1 MKVCVEVVDRTT
13 LWNVRD
19 DASYVEGTVRFLS
32 GKSKLCDRV
41 SSIELWKS
49 SMEKY
54 REVQNT
60 RNRKFVKSLAYQPS
74 AGTRMVVALEIYVL
88 KITVV
93 LDRRVILA

>member
-1 MKVCVEVVDRTT
+1 MKVCVEVMERTT
-13 LWNVRD
+13 LWNVPE
-19 DASYVEGTVRFLS
+19 DASYVAGTVRFLS
-32 GKSKLCDRV
+32 AKSNRV
-41 SSIELWKS
+41 SVIELWKS

-54 REVQNT
+54 GEVQNT
-60 RNRKFVKSLAYQPS
+60 RNRKFAKSLAYQPS